1 VPPCPDL
8 GENAYRYFSIEG
20 SGFFNHIHPLN
31 TLQMHATLRFLLP
44 SHAYLVGK

>member
-8 GENAYRYFSIEG
+8 GENAYRYFLTEG

-31 TLQMHATLRFLLP
+31 AL
-44 SHAYLVGK
+44 